1 MRRIGGVV
9 SCGIQAV
16 CATGVGFWDSAM
28 KEEVWLSCEG
38 LGIEWLLRRW
48 HIVVDFSALY
58 LSVLFEEW
66 R

>member
-16 CATGVGFWDSAM
+16 CVTGVEFLGSVT

-38 LGIEWLLRRW
+38 LGIG
-48 HIVVDFSALY
+48 
-58 LSVLFEEW
+58 
-66 R
+66 